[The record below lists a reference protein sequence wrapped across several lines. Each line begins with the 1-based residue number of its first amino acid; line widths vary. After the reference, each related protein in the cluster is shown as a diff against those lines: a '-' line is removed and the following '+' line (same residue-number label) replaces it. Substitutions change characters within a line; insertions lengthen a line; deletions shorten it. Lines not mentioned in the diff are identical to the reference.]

1 MMAYSQTLLAGQ
13 KQRMEI
19 MPENVMYSRISEHSG
34 WYDCRS
40 LLLLLYVDLL
50 ERLRLTACPGLD
62 GGGLDDDRL
71 VCSSDH
77 LTPDKRELLLVEKY
91 WYLLYLSVRSDD
103 LLDDLYPA
111 RRRLG
116 RLVHLLW
123 LELNDLR
130 R

>member
-1 MMAYSQTLLAGQ
+1 MAYSQTLLAGQ

-19 MPENVMYSRISEHSG
+19 MPEHVMYSRISEYGG

-40 LLLLLYVDLL
+40 VLLLLYVDLL
-50 ERLRLTACPGLD
+50 QRLGLTPCLSLD

-91 WYLLYLSVRSDD
+91 WYLLYLSVGSDD
-103 LLDDLYPA
+103 LLDDLYSA

-116 RLVHLLW
+116 RLVHLLG